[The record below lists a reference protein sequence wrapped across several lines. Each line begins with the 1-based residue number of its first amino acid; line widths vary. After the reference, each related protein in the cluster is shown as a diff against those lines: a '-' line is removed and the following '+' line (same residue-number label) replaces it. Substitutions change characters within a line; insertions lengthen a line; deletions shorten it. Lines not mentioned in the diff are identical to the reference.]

1 MQTAAQS
8 EMDGI
13 FFNMGQDNKATHN
26 GNILVTVRTRE
37 SCNFVRA

>member
-13 FFNMGQDNKATHN
+13 FFNMGHDNNATHS
-26 GNILVTVRTRE
+26 GNILVTVRTKE
-37 SCNFVRA
+37 SCSFVNA